1 MKDPFKNPL
10 APKGRMCSKTFAAPT
25 KEQATTGMF
34 MRAGDDYGVGHKN
47 PIGKL
52 EASKEMAVP
61 QESKCIDPN
70 SIL

>member
-10 APKGRMCSKTFAAPT
+10 APKQRTSSSTFIAPT

-34 MRAGDDYGVGHKN
+34 MRAGDDYGLGFKE
-47 PIGKL
+47 PIGKIK
-52 EASKEMAVP
+52 ATKGMAVP